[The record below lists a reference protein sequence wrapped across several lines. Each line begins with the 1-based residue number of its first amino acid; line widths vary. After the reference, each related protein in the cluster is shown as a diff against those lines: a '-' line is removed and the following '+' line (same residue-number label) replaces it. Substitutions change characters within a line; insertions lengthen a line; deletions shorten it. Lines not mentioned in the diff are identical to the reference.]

1 MTRSDQEP
9 EPYRFRYVGADQTIE
24 ARARSA
30 DVLASAPISTAKG
43 AQQGSM
49 KRTVILKSGSYVAT
63 DMKTGQVTRES
74 FATLQMTFTPTG
86 ELIDRVV
93 TR

>member
-1 MTRSDQEP
+1 ME
-9 EPYRFRYVGADQTIE
+9 
-24 ARARSA
+24 
-30 DVLASAPISTAKG
+30 
-43 AQQGSM
+43 
-49 KRTVILKSGSYVAT
+49 RTVILKSGSYVAT